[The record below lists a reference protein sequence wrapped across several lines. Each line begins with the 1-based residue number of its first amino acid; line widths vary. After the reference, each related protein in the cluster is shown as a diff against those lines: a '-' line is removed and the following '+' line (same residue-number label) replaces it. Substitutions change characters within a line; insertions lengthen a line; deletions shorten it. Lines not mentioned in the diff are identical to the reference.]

1 MHKKMHTNVLR
12 FHNTWEEHEAIN
24 LRIRVDFKLETL
36 KFANEYFE
44 NTKYK
49 IPKPCLM
56 NTSPNTQKLELYLSS
71 HYHWNNG
78 KVFIVT
84 NDVNN
89 LDPIEG

>member
-1 MHKKMHTNVLR
+1 METNKVMHKKMHTNVLR

-49 IPKPCLM
+49 IPKPCLV

-71 HYHWNNG
+71 NN
-78 KVFIVT
+78 K
-84 NDVNN
+84 
-89 LDPIEG
+89 